1 MTKAGPF
8 PRNPCFGYGDEGGAL
23 GGNQWQTTTSER
35 TPEGVAWKLY
45 QRLESADENNRKIA
59 LDLFAERLEA
69 VQNPAQR
76 LKASPEQTDLFAG
89 RDLSALSEAE
99 LKKLKKLMEKTDRR
113 TNVVIRSEGTRDS
126 DH

>member
-1 MTKAGPF
+1 VSACTSF
-8 PRNPCFGYGDEGGAL
+8 PRDSSFGYGDEGASL
-23 GGNQWQTTTSER
+23 GRKSIANQPVADFGE

-76 LKASPEQTDLFAG
+76 LKASTEQTDLFAG
-89 RDLSALSEAE
+89 RDLSALSAAE
-99 LKKLKKLMEKTDRR
+99 LKKLKKITEKTAPKA
-113 TNVVIRSEGTRDS
+113 
-126 DH
+126 